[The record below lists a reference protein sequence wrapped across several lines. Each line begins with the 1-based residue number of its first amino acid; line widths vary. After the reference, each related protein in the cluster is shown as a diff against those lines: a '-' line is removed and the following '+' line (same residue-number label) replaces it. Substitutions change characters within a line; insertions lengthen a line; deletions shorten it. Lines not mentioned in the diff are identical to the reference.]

1 MNLDE
6 WAADWQIP
14 AQAVADLRARL
25 GLFNTDPAATPG
37 ESEAAIQTR
46 IRLEASAKGCRLWRN
61 NVGACY
67 TSEGAFLRYGLA
79 NDSAAM
85 NKKIKSA
92 DLVGIRPVKITPQH
106 VGGTIGQFVAREVKR
121 AGWRYSGSPREEA
134 QLAFLSLVLAMG
146 GDAGFSDGE
155 GTI

>member
-1 MNLDE
+1 MTLDE
-6 WAADWQIP
+6 WAADWQIS
-14 AQAVADLRARL
+14 AQAVADLRTRL
-25 GLFNTDPAATPG
+25 GLFPTDPAAAPG

-67 TSEGAFLRYGLA
+67 TAEGAFLRYGLA

-106 VGGTIGQFVAREVKR
+106 VGATVGQFVAREVKR

-134 QLAFLSLVLAMG
+134 QLAFISLVLAMG
-146 GDAGFSDGE
+146 GDAAFSA
-155 GTI
+155 GTGTL